1 MLAQLTCHPDRKFPL
16 KHSHLITWTALAA
29 SLALSGCSI
38 LETDKIDYKSAG
50 KGVSLEV
57 PPDLTQIS
65 GANRYQMPG
74 GDVTASSYESAQRA
88 RNVSTDT
95 TAVTKVGDV
104 RLERQGAERWL
115 VVERPADKLWQP
127 VRDFWQESG
136 FLLAVDE
143 PRIGIMETDWAENRA
158 KLPQDI
164 IRQTIGKVFD
174 QLYSTGERDKFRTR
188 MESAN
193 GKTEIY
199 VTHKGMVEEF
209 TSMTKESTKWQPR
222 AADHELEAE
231 FLRRMMVK
239 LGVSE
244 EESKA
249 MVAAG
254 TNQPAARVA
263 VVESGMPAV
272 QVDDDFDRAWR
283 RVGLALDRTGF
294 TVEDRDRSRGIYY
307 VRYLPPDPNKKEQG
321 FFAKMFGST
330 PKAAQA
336 LKYQVQVKSTGNQSL
351 VTVLKG
357 DGTPET
363 SDNARRIAQMLAD
376 DLK

>member
-1 MLAQLTCHPDRKFPL
+1 
-16 KHSHLITWTALAA
+16 
-29 SLALSGCSI
+29 
-38 LETDKIDYKSAG
+38 
-50 KGVSLEV
+50 
-57 PPDLTQIS
+57 
-65 GANRYQMPG
+65 
-74 GDVTASSYESAQRA
+74 
-88 RNVSTDT
+88 
-95 TAVTKVGDV
+95 
-104 RLERQGAERWL
+104 
-115 VVERPADKLWQP
+115 
-127 VRDFWQESG
+127 
-136 FLLAVDE
+136 
-143 PRIGIMETDWAENRA
+143 
-158 KLPQDI
+158 
-164 IRQTIGKVFD
+164 
-174 QLYSTGERDKFRTR
+174 
-188 MESAN
+188 
-193 GKTEIY
+193 
-199 VTHKGMVEEF
+199 MVEEF

-254 TNQPAARVA
+254 SNQPAARVA

-294 TVEDRDRSRGIYY
+294 TVEDRDRSQGIYY

-363 SDNARRIAQMLAD
+363 SDNARRIAQVLAD

>member
-1 MLAQLTCHPDRKFPL
+1 M

-88 RNVSTDT
+88 RTVSTDT

-239 LGVSE
+239 LGVTE

-249 MVAAG
+249 MVAAAG
-254 TNQPAARVA
+254 TQPAARVA

-272 QVDDDFDRAWR
+272 QVDDNFDRAWR

>member
-1 MLAQLTCHPDRKFPL
+1 M

-65 GANRYQMPG
+65 GANRDQMPG

-254 TNQPAARVA
+254 SNQPAARVA

-283 RVGLALDRTGF
+283 RVGLALDRAGF
-294 TVEDRDRSRGIYY
+294 TVEDRDRTTGTYF
-307 VRYLPPDPNKKEQG
+307 VRYIDDTVESKG
-321 FFAKMFGST
+321 FFSKLFSWGSSSEAD
-330 PKAAQA
+330 KEAQR
-336 LKYQVQVKSTGNQSL
+336 YRIQVKAGESNTSA
-351 VTVLKG
+351 VTVLTNAGAPEATPVG
-357 DGTPET
+357 DKIM
-363 SDNARRIAQMLAD
+363 SVLYDQ
-376 DLK
+376 LK